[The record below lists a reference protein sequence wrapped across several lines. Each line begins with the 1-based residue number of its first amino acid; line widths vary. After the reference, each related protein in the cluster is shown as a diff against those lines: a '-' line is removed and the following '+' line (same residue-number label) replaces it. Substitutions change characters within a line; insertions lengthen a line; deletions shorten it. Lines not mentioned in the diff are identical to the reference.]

1 MTNTPYT
8 QADYEN
14 AVNVIRS
21 RSNLSV
27 KFGLVLGSGLN
38 GLADQLTDRVAIPY
52 ADIPGCPQST
62 VPGHA
67 GQLVLGYLEG
77 VPVVAQQGR
86 THYYEGYGADQ
97 ITFLIRVMA
106 RLGADSVILTNAA
119 GGLNKQFKVGDVM
132 LINDHINVPGMAGNN
147 PLRGAFNTPNEPIR
161 FVDMT
166 QPYDGQL
173 RALAKSAAQ
182 AENITLHEGVYVC
195 VSGPNFES
203 PAEVRMLRG
212 WGGDT
217 VGMSTVHEVLV
228 ARHEGMRVLAFSGIT
243 NSSIDSID
251 AQGNTNHEEVLDAA
265 NILVP
270 RLSSILRGVLRAI

>member
-1 MTNTPYT
+1 MTNAPYT

-21 RSNLSV
+21 RSTLPV
-27 KFGLVLGSGLN
+27 KVGLVLGSGLN
-38 GLADQLTDRVAIPY
+38 GLADQLSDRVAIPY

-106 RLGADSVILTNAA
+106 RLGADTVILTNAA
-119 GGLNKQFKVGDVM
+119 GGLNKQYTVGDVM

-173 RALAKSAAQ
+173 RAQAKAAAQ
-182 AENITLHEGVYVC
+182 AENLTLHEGVYVC

-212 WGGDT
+212 WGGDA

-251 AQGNTNHEEVLDAA
+251 TQGNTNHDEVLDAA

-270 RLSSILRGVLRAI
+270 RLSSILRGVLRAL